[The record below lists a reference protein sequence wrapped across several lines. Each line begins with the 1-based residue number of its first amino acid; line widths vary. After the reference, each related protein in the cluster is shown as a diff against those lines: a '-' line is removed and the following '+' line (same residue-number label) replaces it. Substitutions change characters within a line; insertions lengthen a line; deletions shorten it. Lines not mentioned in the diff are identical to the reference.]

1 MAKAKPRYA
10 IFDTDSNQYLM
21 RVEMLTVDGKV
32 TYTLWTK
39 NPAEAQRF
47 PGIKS
52 AFALM
57 MRIGTRT
64 NLIIRNGR
72 GMRVG

>member
-1 MAKAKPRYA
+1 MAKAKLRYA
-10 IFDTDSNQYLM
+10 IYDTDSSQYLM
-21 RVEMLTVDGKV
+21 RVEMLTADGKV
-32 TYTLWTK
+32 TFTLWTK

-52 AFALM
+52 AMGM
-57 MRIGTRT
+57 MARIGTGM
-64 NLIIRNGR
+64 NLIVRNGR